1 MASPIITLTTDWGTR
16 DFYVGALKGRIYSL
30 VPGCMV
36 VDISHDVEQ
45 FNTIQAAFI
54 LKNTWHRFPSNSV
67 HILSVIGTGM
77 QNEPPKLM
85 AVQHEGHGFLG
96 PDDGVFSL
104 MFDDLPKSSY
114 HVLDNMGQ
122 KVDLKSDLL
131 AASAAYLAKGGD
143 ISNMGE
149 PVQNLYSLA
158 NMMPSVDDY
167 SIRGAVIMVDGFG
180 NVVTNIS
187 RELMEANVKGR
198 QYEILVRK
206 GNGSALSIQPYY
218 QSIDP
223 GDWVAI
229 YNESGYVELA
239 IREGDAS
246 ELMGIGYGDMV
257 RVEFR

>member
-1 MASPIITLTTDWGTR
+1 M
-16 DFYVGALKGRIYSL
+16 
-30 VPGCMV
+30 VPGCTV
-36 VDISHDVEQ
+36 VDVSHEVEQ

-54 LKNTWHRFPSNSV
+54 LRNTWHRFPANTV

-104 MFDDLPKSSY
+104 MFDELPNASY

-122 KVDLKSDLL
+122 KVNLKSDLL
-131 AASAAYLAKGGD
+131 AASAAFLVKGGD
-143 ISNMGE
+143 VSNMGE
-149 PVQNLYSLA
+149 PVKNLVSLA
-158 NMMPSVDDY
+158 NMKPSVDDY

-187 RELMEANVKGR
+187 RELLESCTKGR
-198 QYEILVRK
+198 KYEIFVRK
-206 GNGSALSIQPYY
+206 GSGTISSIQSSY
-218 QSIDP
+218 QSVVL

-239 IREGDAS
+239 IREGNAG

>member
-1 MASPIITLTTDWGTR
+1 VASPIITLTTDWGTR
-16 DFYVGALKGRIYSL
+16 DFYVGALKGRLYSL
-30 VPGCMV
+30 VPGCNV
-36 VDISHDVEQ
+36 VDISHDIEQ
-45 FNTIQAAFI
+45 FNTIQAAFV
-54 LKNTWHRFPSNSV
+54 LRNTWHRFPTNSV
-67 HILSVIGTGM
+67 HILSVVGTGGGS
-77 QNEPPKLM
+77 EPPKLM

-104 MFDDLPKSSY
+104 MFDELPKSSY

-122 KVDLKSDLL
+122 KVTLKSDLV
-131 AASAAYLAKGGD
+131 AASAAFLITGGD
-143 ISNMGE
+143 ISNMGT
-149 PVQNLYSLA
+149 PVQNLVSLA
-158 NMMPSVDDY
+158 NMKPSVDEY

-187 RELMEANVKGR
+187 RELMEASIKGR

-206 GNGSALSIQPYY
+206 GSGTISAIQSSY
-218 QSIDP
+218 QSVVL

-239 IREGDAS
+239 IREGNAG